1 MGLLCQLES
10 HIPVSLI
17 KFILN
22 SVKKILTQKLC
33 KFYFE
38 SFPQLLSICY
48 MHRFD
53 ILVNGGGSVTLEFT
67 RQPFQSHTISVSVP
81 WNQIITI
88 EPVIMDLH
96 SIDFSEPDP
105 SLCAVG
111 HDHHTMKPIVL
122 STWQHTQLGACPEK
136 STLIPESQVCC
147 TSGPQS
153 MHSAL

>member
-1 MGLLCQLES
+1 MPTGISYTSCFINKNHFEFWEKN
-10 HIPVSLI
+10 SL
-17 KFILN
+17 KSNANSILN
-22 SVKKILTQKLC
+22 HSHHNKV
-33 KFYFE
+33 FG
-38 SFPQLLSICY
+38 

-153 MHSAL
+153 MHPAL